1 MLLNQLIIIIIPF
14 FLKLLGCLVG
24 MAGFVL
30 RRNRDR
36 MRSGRQVDYS
46 LSFRVCFSALYGFKL
61 FVINFVG
68 DLRVFQRRI
77 ILVGYMNEQPL
88 SPMGAGR
95 GRGII
100 VGP

>member
-30 RRNRDR
+30 RRNGDR

-77 ILVGYMNEQPL
+77 ILVGYMNEQPV